1 MNKLK
6 KPFILLIAAI
16 MLAGGSVTMMT
27 ASAAVSAP
35 SKYSDLKE
43 RLSTVKSGKYGVG
56 KYFTDNLKACP
67 SHPAESNYVHDNCHT
82 ATAAEAG
89 TAGCSQCFGFG
100 RYVFY
105 QLFGKSLSTT
115 YWNARK
121 YEFCDLSNITEIGQ
135 STSAT
140 AAVWKSIISKA
151 FLGDV
156 IQASKTSTSGQHTMI
171 VESVSSTGVKVLD
184 CNSDGHCG
192 VASRTLSW
200 SYLTKYKYFTL
211 YRSKNYPLP
220 KLTVS
225 HHANGGTLSS
235 DTYKL
240 TNGIIYKKS
249 TDTKATYSWTYGTTR
264 KNGLVNAS
272 TYGLKKTGYTF
283 KGWSAKTSGST
294 VFDENDTALLPEEIN
309 SNLKNGDCSVTLY
322 AIWNPNSYMVKYNAN
337 GGTGTVEAS
346 SHEYNQSKAL
356 SVNSFERFGYN
367 FIGWSTDES
376 ASSPEYTDKQ
386 TVKNLSSVNKGTVTL
401 YAVWK
406 SAVEPITEISI
417 GLKNIVAGR
426 KYDINAEIAPY
437 TEPKFIKWTLKDTEN
452 TGAVIDGD
460 LLETSGHGKFTLT
473 VTVKNGIAEENDF
486 IKDFTVNVFKK
497 GDVNADGSVDLRDL
511 IRLKKYAAN
520 SIDAE
525 DILLAD
531 IDGNNTIN
539 SLDIAEARKELLDC
553 CTDSISASVPQ
564 D

>member
-6 KPFILLIAAI
+6 KLFILLIAAI
-16 MLAGGSVTMMT
+16 ILAGGSVTMMT

-151 FLGDV
+151 FLGDI

-200 SYLTKYKYFTL
+200 SYLTKYK
-211 YRSKNYPLP
+211 
-220 KLTVS
+220 
-225 HHANGGTLSS
+225 
-235 DTYKL
+235 
-240 TNGIIYKKS
+240 
-249 TDTKATYSWTYGTTR
+249 
-264 KNGLVNAS
+264 
-272 TYGLKKTGYTF
+272 
-283 KGWSAKTSGST
+283 
-294 VFDENDTALLPEEIN
+294 
-309 SNLKNGDCSVTLY
+309 
-322 AIWNPNSYMVKYNAN
+322 
-337 GGTGTVEAS
+337 
-346 SHEYNQSKAL
+346 
-356 SVNSFERFGYN
+356 
-367 FIGWSTDES
+367 
-376 ASSPEYTDKQ
+376 
-386 TVKNLSSVNKGTVTL
+386 
-401 YAVWK
+401 
-406 SAVEPITEISI
+406 
-417 GLKNIVAGR
+417 
-426 KYDINAEIAPY
+426 
-437 TEPKFIKWTLKDTEN
+437 
-452 TGAVIDGD
+452 
-460 LLETSGHGKFTLT
+460 
-473 VTVKNGIAEENDF
+473 
-486 IKDFTVNVFKK
+486 
-497 GDVNADGSVDLRDL
+497 
-511 IRLKKYAAN
+511 
-520 SIDAE
+520 
-525 DILLAD
+525 
-531 IDGNNTIN
+531 
-539 SLDIAEARKELLDC
+539 
-553 CTDSISASVPQ
+553 
-564 D
+564 